1 MHPHSTAIQSTI
13 APEAMGKDVL
23 KLIIQP
29 VVSWLMGLHLSTVFK
44 PRQNHP
50 ERHDCIL
57 QEDTSKLPC

>member
-1 MHPHSTAIQSTI
+1 MHPHLTAIQSTI
-13 APEAMGKDVL
+13 APGAMGKDVF

-50 ERHDCIL
+50 ERRDCKL
-57 QEDTSKLPC
+57 QQGTCKLPC